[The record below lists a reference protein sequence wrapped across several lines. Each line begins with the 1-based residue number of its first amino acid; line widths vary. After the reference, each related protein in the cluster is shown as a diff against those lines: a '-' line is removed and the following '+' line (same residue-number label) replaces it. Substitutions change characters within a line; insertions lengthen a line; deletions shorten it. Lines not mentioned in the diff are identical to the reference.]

1 MILKKP
7 IVASAVVFCAF
18 LAACGSGPTPK
29 PGQAEPQPPTP
40 IVQPGNPAAFDPAK
54 ISGEEK
60 AATFT
65 DVRSLITTLNSLIQ
79 HKDYEAWITHL
90 TQEYI
95 AYYSN
100 PEVLAQISEFPVLK
114 RVGVKL
120 KDLRDYFLYVVYPS
134 RQNDRVDDVEFVG
147 ELRIKAITLTPTGDR
162 QILYNLEKIGD
173 TWKIGIGR

>member
-7 IVASAVVFCAF
+7 IVVSAIVFCAF
-18 LAACGSGPTPK
+18 LSSCGSGPTPK
-29 PGQAEPQPPTP
+29 PVQPEPQPPAP
-40 IVQPGNPAAFDPAK
+40 ISQPAPQAAFDPAK

-65 DVRSLITTLNSLIQ
+65 DVRSLITTLNTIIQ
-79 HKDYEAWITHL
+79 HKDYEAWTSHL

-95 AYYSN
+95 AYYSD
-100 PEVLAQISEFPVLK
+100 PVVLAQISEYPVLK
-114 RVGVKL
+114 RVGVRL
-120 KDLRDYFLYVVYPS
+120 QSLRDYFLYVVYPS

-147 ELRIKAITLTPTGDR
+147 ELQIKAITVTPKGDR